1 MSLYENINRR
11 RKLGVSRSKKDS
23 TISKGSY
30 SDMKKG
36 FPEKANEGKLMTKK
50 RPQTSKEI
58 EAHNNLL
65 AKQKPSKNDAETILD
80 KYPGKTYKNMFDARK
95 ASDNEDAQN
104 YKEQK
109 AVDLDRDPLT
119 YNHGG
124 EVRGGGAAIR
134 GLGFKGVF

>member
-11 RKLGVSRSKKDS
+11 RKLGISRSKKDS

-36 FPEKANEGKLMTKK
+36 FPEKAKKGKLIEEDLVDVSYFGDKAMNKYNKYKDSKETQLHSKTKK
-50 RPQTSKEI
+50 EGQ
-58 EAHNNLL
+58 
-65 AKQKPSKNDAETILD
+65 
-80 KYPGKTYKNMFDARK
+80 
-95 ASDNEDAQN
+95 
-104 YKEQK
+104 QK
-109 AVDLDRDPLT
+109 AKDRALNEMLQEEKVKP
-119 YNHGG
+119 NFSHGG